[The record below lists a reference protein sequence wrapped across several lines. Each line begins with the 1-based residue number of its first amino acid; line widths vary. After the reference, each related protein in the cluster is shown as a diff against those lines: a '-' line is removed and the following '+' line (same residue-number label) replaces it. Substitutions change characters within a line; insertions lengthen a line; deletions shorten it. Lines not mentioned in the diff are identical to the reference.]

1 MDLRSH
7 GFQRIAM
14 QISKVVQLCAVAI
27 SSSGMADA
35 FGPVVAI
42 YPEIMCNSIPVMTF
56 EADFDRCVS
65 LNAVQSV
72 SQLSSSRFYISSL
85 FRHYSNDKL

>member
-1 MDLRSH
+1 
-7 GFQRIAM
+7 M